1 MAPLPHSTQQK
12 TRENS
17 SIEATFITTEMKDR
31 EKRDS
36 LTKLMKN
43 TLKQIHGRIIPT
55 INPTDIGLYANL
67 VQEEKSKAKKQKR
80 KMWKKVK
87 GKNMNYLIRNE
98 ERKE

>member
-80 KMWKKVK
+80 KMW
-87 GKNMNYLIRNE
+87 
-98 ERKE
+98 